1 MKVLLIDDD
10 AVNLELL
17 RLRLEALNCHVLD
30 AHTSADGL
38 RLAEA
43 LVPDLIV
50 LDMRLEHE
58 RLEGPR
64 VLEALRESPATFGV
78 PVVIHSI
85 FVTDPDDLPDGLP
98 RAEGYL
104 PKPFQFAELRA
115 LVERFRPRNS
125 LAPSSEPHRKGAWWP
140 EAL

>member
-10 AVNLELL
+10 ACNLELL
-17 RLRLEALNCHVLD
+17 RLRLEALNCHVVD

-38 RLAEA
+38 RLAGVM
-43 LVPDLIV
+43 VPDLII

-58 RLEGPR
+58 QLEGPR
-64 VLEALRESPATFGV
+64 VLAALRDDPATFGV

-85 FVTDPDDLPDGLP
+85 FVTDPEDLPEGLP

-104 PKPFQFAELRA
+104 PKPFQFAQLRT
-115 LVERFRPRNS
+115 LVERFRPKGL
-125 LAPSSEPHRKGAWWP
+125 LAGQAEPHRKGAWWP

>member
-17 RLRLEALNCHVLD
+17 RLRLEALNCHVVD

-38 RLAEA
+38 RLASA
-43 LVPDLIV
+43 MAPDLIV
-50 LDMRLEHE
+50 LDMRLENE
-58 RLEGPR
+58 QLAGPR
-64 VLEALRESPATFGV
+64 VLEALRDDPATFGV

-85 FVTDPDDLPDGLP
+85 AVAEPGDRPAGLP
-98 RAEGYL
+98 PAEGYL

-115 LVERFRPRNS
+115 LVERYRPKG
-125 LAPSSEPHRKGAWWP
+125 APAGESEPHRKGAWWP

>member
-1 MKVLLIDDD
+1 MNVLLIDDD

-17 RLRLEALNCHVLD
+17 RLRLEALNCQVLD

-38 RLAEA
+38 RLAA
-43 LVPDLIV
+43 AVVPDLIV
-50 LDMRLEHE
+50 LDMRLEHAQ
-58 RLEGPR
+58 LEGPR
-64 VLEALRESPATFGV
+64 VLEALRENPATFGV

-85 FVTDPDDLPDGLP
+85 FVTDPSDLPEGLP

-115 LVERFRPRNS
+115 LVERFRPKGPLS
-125 LAPSSEPHRKGAWWP
+125 GQAEPHRKGAWWP

>member
-30 AHTSADGL
+30 AHTSTDGL
-38 RLAEA
+38 RLAA
-43 LVPDLIV
+43 AMAPDLIV

-64 VLEALRESPATFGV
+64 VLEALRENPATFGV

-85 FVTDPDDLPDGLP
+85 FVTDPADLPDGLP

-115 LVERFRPRNS
+115 LVERFRPKGP
-125 LAPSSEPHRKGAWWP
+125 LAGPSEPHRKGAWWP